1 MMRTLSVACA
11 AMICITACATSPGGR
26 VQRPSGQAMPQQERP
41 LLSEVDKVSDLKA
54 LEAHVRRFPVERTL
68 VVFDID
74 DTLLTTPEMAMGER
88 SFFGSDRW
96 YLWQNYGL
104 PTEDKDKI
112 GNCLFEVIAA
122 NADDSTEGSQV
133 PTQSDA
139 AAIVD
144 RIPNDKLMLTSRA
157 PVTKDATQRQLA
169 WAGYRSFP
177 SLNQG
182 GGSLSIDLGR
192 VVGVYDKG
200 VFLTEGANKG
210 KALVALL
217 AATKRDYDY
226 VILVDDTEKHILNM
240 ATEMALRRMGYLGL
254 RYTGV
259 KNDPPLEVTPA
270 QVEAHRRDWQAFLGR
285 HPDKKT
291 RWEGKQCK

>member
-11 AMICITACATSPGGR
+11 AMICVSACVSSPGGR

-41 LLSEVDKVSDLKA
+41 LLSEVAKISDLAQVKA
-54 LEAHVRRFPVERTL
+54 HARNFPRASTL
-68 VVFDID
+68 IVFDID
-74 DTLLTTPEMAMGER
+74 DTLLTTSEIAKNER
-88 SFFGSDRW
+88 KFFGSDRW

-133 PTQSDA
+133 PTQADA
-139 AAIVD
+139 VSIVAD
-144 RIPNDKLMLTSRA
+144 IPNDMLLLTSRG
-157 PVTKDATQRQLA
+157 TSMKDATLKQLA
-169 WAGYRSFP
+169 WAKYRAIP
-177 SLNQG
+177 SLGQVAG
-182 GGSLSIDLGR
+182 PMPIATDGVI
-192 VVGVYDKG
+192 GVYEQG

-210 KALVALL
+210 RALIALL
-217 AATKRDYDY
+217 DATGRRYDY
-226 VILVDDTEKHILNM
+226 VILVDDTEKNVLNM
-240 ATEMALRRMGYLGL
+240 ATAMAMRGIGYLGL
-254 RYTGV
+254 RYTRI